1 MALGEVGV
9 QLQRS
14 VAPVGDMHLS
24 VIRVL
29 KVSQVSRGGG
39 AVCSSCYTY
48 PGPPSVLTPL
58 RPGYFRVLRGLSYR
72 ATQGLRLCR
81 ARELTF
87 DPRARL
93 FLGGGVA
100 AGAIGVTGLAVHRRA
115 AFASGFSLMPYI
127 LFVHL
132 CTCIY
137 YMQTSMHTLNLIY
150 IKDENKTQVA

>member
-14 VAPVGDMHLS
+14 VAPVCDMYLS

-29 KVSQVSRGGG
+29 KVSRVSRGEGLLFELL
-39 AVCSSCYTY
+39 YTSWAAQCLDTA
-48 PGPPSVLTPL
+48 PSGL
-58 RPGYFRVLRGLSYR
+58 FRVLRGLSYR

-100 AGAIGVTGLAVHRRA
+100 AGAIGVTGLAVHR
-115 AFASGFSLMPYI
+115 
-127 LFVHL
+127 
-132 CTCIY
+132 
-137 YMQTSMHTLNLIY
+137 
-150 IKDENKTQVA
+150 